1 MSTVDDEQDEQHLTR
16 KQRREQARA
25 ERKGLEE
32 SERVSER
39 RRRRI
44 FQVGAAV
51 LVAIVAVVIVIVAA
65 SGGGK
70 KHSATGTKDGSGLNA
85 NLQVT
90 PGPWPPEYNGLAT
103 RLQALH
109 LPGQS
114 DVAYHVHAVLR
125 VYVNGQRYTV
135 PPQIGIDSQEEFIAP
150 LHTHDTSGII
160 HQEASEPYP
169 FTLGMFFTVWG
180 VKFTKTQLGS
190 WVAGNGNVLSTYV
203 NGTLVA
209 DGPGYRMRPH
219 DDIVV
224 GYGKPGSFP
233 KSFKYDWASTGL

>member
-1 MSTVDDEQDEQHLTR
+1 VSTVDDEQDEQDLTR

-25 ERKGLEE
+25 ERKQLEE
-32 SERVSER
+32 SERQSER
-39 RRRRI
+39 TRRRI
-44 FQVGAAV
+44 FQIGAV
-51 LVAIVAVVIVIVAA
+51 VAVAVVIAVIVIVAA

-70 KHSATGTKDGSGLNA
+70 KRAFSASGGSGVNTD
-85 NLQVT
+85 LQAT
-90 PGPWPPEYNGLAT
+90 PGPWAPEYNGLAT
-103 RLQALH
+103 RLQALN

-114 DVAYHVHAVLR
+114 DVAYHVHADLR

-135 PPQIGIDSQEEFIAP
+135 PAQIGIDSQEEFLAP

-169 FTLGMFFTVWG
+169 FTLGMFFTIWG
-180 VKFTKTQLGS
+180 VKFTTTQLGS

-203 NGTLVA
+203 NGTLVSN
-209 DGPGYRMRPH
+209 GPGYRLRPH

-233 KSFKYDWASTGL
+233 TSFKYDWASTGL

>member
-1 MSTVDDEQDEQHLTR
+1 M
-16 KQRREQARA
+16 
-25 ERKGLEE
+25 
-32 SERVSER
+32 
-39 RRRRI
+39 

-51 LVAIVAVVIVIVAA
+51 AVAVVIAVIAVIAA
-65 SGGGK
+65 GGGGK
-70 KHSATGTKDGSGLNA
+70 KHETTSASGGSGVNTDVQA
-85 NLQVT
+85 T
-90 PGPWPPEYNGLAT
+90 AGPWPPEYNGLAT

-114 DVAYHVHAVLR
+114 DVAYHVHADLR

-135 PPQIGIDSQEEFIAP
+135 PAQVGIDTQEEFLAP
-150 LHTHDTSGII
+150 LHTHDTSGVI

-169 FTLGMFFTVWG
+169 FTLGMFFTIWG
-180 VKFTKTQLGS
+180 VKFTSTQLGS

-209 DGPGYRMRPH
+209 NGPTYRMRPH

-233 KSFKYDWASTGL
+233 TSFTYDWAATGL